1 MENLI
6 KMSEALE
13 NLVQENDLVGEL
25 QGIEKEHDI
34 RPSAE
39 LKKVL
44 NEKIEQERD
53 LKIGI
58 LGRVK
63 AGKSSLLNALV
74 FKGQNVLPKAATPM
88 TAALTVLEYGDRFE
102 ASIEYYSQDE
112 IETIKS
118 KHAICQNILEN
129 SQKEKLAELR
139 EKNKTGKSD
148 SELQELARKDAIKK
162 LKDEVSLYAYYE
174 QYEQIKQSGIN
185 PSSIGE
191 SEKLTCS
198 SYDELNEK
206 LKNYVGSSGK
216 YTPFTKSITLKLN
229 EEMLKDV
236 KIIDTPGVND
246 PIVSREER
254 TRALIAECDVVFLV
268 SPAGQFLNNVDLDLL
283 NNVNEK
289 NGIKEFHIVA
299 SQFDNQLSALEVK
312 GNGVLDEA
320 IQRALTS
327 LSRQQKTVFENK
339 KSSYDDMIYEQLT
352 RFNVLYSSGISTEII
367 NNYDDLKD
375 ENAKHVLGL
384 LQKHYSDYFSNK
396 ETAISNL
403 KKLSNIDEILK
414 VLENVRKEK
423 DKIIKAITDDFLSS
437 KKSAL
442 NLYKNEIDAIIHK
455 KIETLNSTDIEE
467 IKAQINK
474 IKSIKSK
481 VIINANAA
489 FEDSGAELSSKL
501 KEKLNTQIKARFGEI
516 SSASESARGSETV
529 TKTKTIDKGAG
540 FLWFR
545 NWLPGTKRYEEKDYQ
560 VTRDTLNAGPIRIAL
575 QDAIIEIND
584 KLGGVYSDNV
594 RDWRKNILKELL
606 SSLQESVGDETLDAD
621 MIKQSVRSI
630 IANISLPEFS
640 YDATLPSSLQK
651 SGKLV
656 GSECADFLNALE
668 NYQSE
673 LRIKTSS
680 DIKAIC
686 ATLDKAISNANIGDK
701 FISSYEEKIEK
712 LAKDASDKEAS
723 IARYNS
729 ILAKLKEIN

>member
-129 SQKEKLAELR
+129 SQKEKFAELR

-162 LKDEVSLYAYYE
+162 LKDEASLYAYYE
-174 QYEQIKQSGIN
+174 QYEQIKKSGIN
-185 PSSIGE
+185 ASSIGE
-191 SEKLTCS
+191 KEILTCS

-206 LKNYVGSSGK
+206 LKNYVGSSGE

-254 TRALIAECDVVFLV
+254 TRALLCECDVVFLV
-268 SPAGQFLNNVDLDLL
+268 SPGGKFLDNNDDKLL
-283 NNVNEK
+283 GIIREK
-289 NGIKEFHIVA
+289 NGIQEFYLLA
-299 SQFDNQLSALEVK
+299 SRIDDALNVLEYRGKTLNYALEDVIKRITRRQKETFANK
-312 GNGVLDEA
+312 G
-320 IQRALTS
+320 S
-327 LSRQQKTVFENK
+327 K
-339 KSSYDDMIYEQLT
+339 IYEQISAQD
-352 RFNVLYSSGISTEII
+352 VLYNSGISIEIM
-367 NNYDDLKD
+367 NNYDNP
-375 ENAKHVLGL
+375 ENLDDTAKKVL
-384 LQKHYSDYFSNK
+384 D
-396 ETAISNL
+396 NL
-403 KKLSNIDEILK
+403 KNNFPDFFASKDVAFATLKKIANIDGILA
-414 VLENVRKEK
+414 VVENVREK
-423 DKIIKAITDDFLSS
+423 KDEIIKQITDDFVSS
-437 KKSAL
+437 KKGAL

-501 KEKLNTQIKARFGEI
+501 KEKLNAQIKALFDDI
-516 SSASESARGSETV
+516 SNASESAKGSETI
-529 TKTKTIDKGAG
+529 TKTKKVEDGRVLG
-540 FLWFR
+540 FLW
-545 NWLPGTKRYEEKDYQ
+545 KKYKDVNYQ
-560 VTRDTLNAGPIRIAL
+560 VSIDTLNASSLRTAA
-575 QDAIIEIND
+575 QDAVIEISNI
-584 KLGGVYSDNV
+584 LGDVYSDNI
-594 RDWRKNILKELL
+594 RMWKKTILKDLL
-606 SSLQESVGDETLDAD
+606 TSLQESVGDEALNAD
-621 MIKQSVRSI
+621 MIKQSVRNI

-640 YDATLPSSLQK
+640 YDTTLPAALQK

-656 GSECADFLNALE
+656 GYERDEFLNALE
-668 NYQSE
+668 SFQSE
-673 LRIKTSS
+673 LRSRTNA

-701 FISSYEEKIEK
+701 FINSYEEKIEQ
-712 LAKDASDKEAS
+712 LAKDAQDKES
-723 IARYNS
+723 SLARYRS
-729 ILAKLKEIN
+729 ILDQLNQIEG

>member
-88 TAALTVLEYGDRFE
+88 TAALTVLEHGDRFE

-118 KHAICQNILEN
+118 KHATCQKILEDY
-129 SQKEKLAELR
+129 QKERFAELR

-162 LKDEVSLYAYYE
+162 LKDEASLYAYYE
-174 QYEQIKQSGIN
+174 QYEQIKKSGIN
-185 PSSIGE
+185 ASSIGE
-191 SEKLTCS
+191 KEILTCS

-206 LKNYVGSSGK
+206 LKDYIGSSGK

-254 TRALIAECDVVFLV
+254 TRALLCECDVVFLV
-268 SPAGQFLNNVDLDLL
+268 SPGGKFLDNNDDKLL
-283 NNVNEK
+283 GIIREK
-289 NGIKEFHIVA
+289 NGIQEFYLLA
-299 SQFDNQLSALEVK
+299 SRIDDPLNGLEYRGKILNYALEDVIKRITRRQKETFANK
-312 GNGVLDEA
+312 G
-320 IQRALTS
+320 S
-327 LSRQQKTVFENK
+327 K
-339 KSSYDDMIYEQLT
+339 IYEQISAQD
-352 RFNVLYSSGISTEII
+352 VLYNSGISIEIM
-367 NNYDDLKD
+367 NNYDNP
-375 ENAKHVLGL
+375 ENLDDTAKKVL
-384 LQKHYSDYFSNK
+384 D
-396 ETAISNL
+396 NL
-403 KKLSNIDEILK
+403 KNNFPDFFASKDVAFATLKKIANIDGILA
-414 VLENVRKEK
+414 VVENVREK
-423 DKIIKAITDDFLSS
+423 KDEIIKQITDDFVSS
-437 KKSAL
+437 KKGAL
-442 NLYKNEIDAIIHK
+442 KSYKNDIDAIIHK

-501 KEKLNTQIKARFGEI
+501 KERLNAQIKAIFGEI
-516 SSASESARGSETV
+516 SSASESAKGSETV

-540 FLWFR
+540 FLWWR
-545 NWLPGTKRYEEKDYQ
+545 SITGNRYEEKDYQ

-584 KLGGVYSDNV
+584 MLGGVYSDNV
-594 RDWRKNILKELL
+594 RKWKKTILKDLL
-606 SSLQESVGDETLDAD
+606 SSLQESVGDEALDAD
-621 MIKQSVRSI
+621 MVKQTVRSI

-640 YDATLPSSLQK
+640 YDATLPSSLQQ

-656 GSECADFLNALE
+656 GSECDDFLNALQS
-668 NYQSE
+668 YRSE

>member
-1 MENLI
+1 MENLL
-6 KMSEALE
+6 KMSQTLE

-25 QGIEKEHDI
+25 QGIEKEHGI

-39 LKKVL
+39 LKEAL
-44 NEKIEQERD
+44 DEKMEPERD

-118 KHAICQNILEN
+118 KHATCQNILEN
-129 SQKEKLAELR
+129 SQKERFAELK
-139 EKNKTGKSD
+139 EKNKTGESD
-148 SELQELARKDAIKK
+148 SKLQESAREYAIKK
-162 LKDEVSLYAYYE
+162 LKKDEVSLYAYYE

-185 PSSIGE
+185 ASSIGE
-191 SEKLTCS
+191 KEILTCS

-206 LKNYVGSSGK
+206 LKNYVGSSGE

-246 PIVSREER
+246 PIVSREDR
-254 TRALIAECDVVFLV
+254 TKALIAKCDVVFLV
-268 SPAGQFLNNVDLDLL
+268 SPAGQFLNDVDLELL
-283 NNVNEK
+283 SNVNEK

-299 SQFDNQLSALEVK
+299 SQFDLQLSAQEII

-320 IQRALTS
+320 IQRALTP
-327 LSRQQKTVFENK
+327 LSRQQKNVFENK
-339 KSSYDDMIYEQLT
+339 KSSYNDKIYEQLT

-367 NNYDDLKD
+367 NNYDNLQD
-375 ENAKHVLGL
+375 ENATHALGSL
-384 LQKHYSDYFSNK
+384 KKHYPDYFSNK

-423 DKIIKAITDDFLSS
+423 DEIIKGIMDDFISS

-442 NLYKNEIDAIIHK
+442 NKYKNEIGAIINK
-455 KIETLNSTDIEE
+455 KIEVLNSTDIEE
-467 IKAQINK
+467 LKAQIEK
-474 IKSIKSK
+474 IKSVKSK

-501 KEKLNTQIKARFGEI
+501 KEKLNTQIKALFGGI
-516 SSASESARGSETV
+516 SSASENAKGSETV
-529 TKTKTIDKGAG
+529 TKTKRVEDGRVLGIFWK
-540 FLWFR
+540 
-545 NWLPGTKRYEEKDYQ
+545 KYKDVNYQ
-560 VTRDTLNAGPIRIAL
+560 VSIDTLNASSLRTAA
-575 QDAIIEIND
+575 QDAVIEISNI
-584 KLGGVYSDNV
+584 LGDVYSDNI
-594 RDWRKNILKELL
+594 RMWKKTILKDLL
-606 SSLQESVGDETLDAD
+606 TSLQESVGDEALDAD
-621 MIKQSVRSI
+621 MIKQSVRNI

-640 YDATLPSSLQK
+640 YDTTLPAALQK

-656 GSECADFLNALE
+656 GYERDEFLNALE
-668 NYQSE
+668 SFQSE
-673 LRIKTSS
+673 LRSRTNA

-701 FISSYEEKIEK
+701 FINSYEEKIEQ
-712 LAKDASDKEAS
+712 LAKDAQDKES
-723 IARYNS
+723 SLARYRS
-729 ILAKLKEIN
+729 ILDQLNQIEG

>member
-118 KHAICQNILEN
+118 KHAICQNTLEN

-185 PSSIGE
+185 PSSIGDKE
-191 SEKLTCS
+191 SLICS

-206 LKNYVGSSGK
+206 LKDYIGSSGK
-216 YTPFTKSITLKLN
+216 YMPFTKSITLKLN

-236 KIIDTPGVND
+236 KIIDTPGIND

-254 TRALIAECDVVFLV
+254 TRALIAQCDTVFLV
-268 SPAGQFLNNVDLDLL
+268 SPSGQFLNDVDLELL
-283 NNVNEK
+283 SNVNEK

-299 SQFDNQLSALEVK
+299 SQFDLQLSASEVK

-320 IQRALTS
+320 IQRALTP
-327 LSRQQKTVFENK
+327 LSRQQKNVFENK
-339 KSSYDDMIYEQLT
+339 KSFYNNKIYEQLT
-352 RFNVLYSSGISTEII
+352 LFDVLYSSGISTEII

-375 ENAKHVLGL
+375 ENATHAWGL
-384 LQKHYSDYFSNK
+384 LKKHYPDYFSNK

-414 VLENVRKEK
+414 VLENVRKKK
-423 DKIIKAITDDFLSS
+423 DEIIKQITDDFVSS
-437 KKSAL
+437 KKGAL
-442 NLYKNEIDAIIHK
+442 NSYKNEIDAIIHK

-481 VIINANAA
+481 VVINANAA

-501 KEKLNTQIKARFGEI
+501 KEKLNTQIKALFSGI
-516 SSASESARGSETV
+516 SSASENAKGSETV
-529 TKTKTIDKGAG
+529 TETKPIDKGAG
-540 FLWFR
+540 FLWWR
-545 NWLPGTKRYEEKDYQ
+545 SITGNRYEEKDYQ

-584 KLGGVYSDNV
+584 ILGGVYSDNV
-594 RDWRKNILKELL
+594 RKWKKTILTELL
-606 SSLQESVGDETLDAD
+606 TSLQESVGDEALDAD
-621 MIKQSVRSI
+621 MVKQTVRSI

-640 YDATLPSSLQK
+640 YDATLPSSLQQ

-656 GSECADFLNALE
+656 GSECADFLNALQS
-668 NYQSE
+668 YQSE

-701 FISSYEEKIEK
+701 FINSYEEKIEK

-723 IARYNS
+723 IARYNG
-729 ILAKLKEIN
+729 ILTKLQEIN

>member
-1 MENLI
+1 MENLL
-6 KMSEALE
+6 KMSQTLE

-25 QGIEKEHDI
+25 QGIEKEHGI

-39 LKKVL
+39 LKEAL
-44 NEKIEQERD
+44 DEKMEPERD

-88 TAALTVLEYGDRFE
+88 TAALTVLEHGDAFE
-102 ASIEYYSQDE
+102 ANIEYYTKDD
-112 IETIKS
+112 IELMRQ
-118 KHAICQNILEN
+118 KHDDCQKILEDHQN
-129 SQKEKLAELR
+129 AKFTELKQNNR
-139 EKNKTGKSD
+139 KGQSD
-148 SELQELARKDAIKK
+148 SELQESARKDAIKK
-162 LKDEVSLYAYYE
+162 LKKDEVSLYAYYE

-185 PSSIGE
+185 ASSIGE
-191 SEKLTCS
+191 KKILTCS

-206 LKNYVGSSGK
+206 LKDYIGSSGK

-246 PIVSREER
+246 PIVSREDR
-254 TRALIAECDVVFLV
+254 TKALIAKCDVVFLV
-268 SPAGQFLNNVDLDLL
+268 SPAGQFLDDVDLELL
-283 NNVNEK
+283 SNVNEK

-299 SQFDNQLSALEVK
+299 SQFDLQLSAPEII

-320 IQRALTS
+320 IQRALTP
-327 LSRQQKTVFENK
+327 LSRQQKNVFENK
-339 KSSYDDMIYEQLT
+339 KSSYNDKIYEQLT

-367 NNYDDLKD
+367 NNYDNLQD

-384 LQKHYSDYFSNK
+384 LKKHYPDYFSNK

-423 DKIIKAITDDFLSS
+423 DEIIKGIMDDFISS

-442 NLYKNEIDAIIHK
+442 NQYKNEIGAIINK
-455 KIETLNSTDIEE
+455 KIEVLNSTDIEE
-467 IKAQINK
+467 LKAQIEK
-474 IKSIKSK
+474 IKSVKSK
-481 VIINANAA
+481 VVINANAA

-501 KEKLNTQIKARFGEI
+501 KEKLNTQIKALFGSI
-516 SSASESARGSETV
+516 SSASENAKGSETV
-529 TKTKTIDKGAG
+529 TKTKRVEDGRVLG
-540 FLWFR
+540 FLW
-545 NWLPGTKRYEEKDYQ
+545 KKYKDVNYQ
-560 VTRDTLNAGPIRIAL
+560 VSIDTLNASSLRTAA
-575 QDAIIEIND
+575 QDAVIEISNI
-584 KLGGVYSDNV
+584 LGDVYSDNI
-594 RDWRKNILKELL
+594 RMWKKTILKDLL
-606 SSLQESVGDETLDAD
+606 TSLQESVGDEALDAD
-621 MIKQSVRSI
+621 MIKQSVRNI

-640 YDATLPSSLQK
+640 YDTTLPAALQK

-656 GSECADFLNALE
+656 GYERDEFLNALE
-668 NYQSE
+668 SFQSE
-673 LRIKTSS
+673 LRSRTNA

-701 FISSYEEKIEK
+701 FINSYEEKIEQ
-712 LAKDASDKEAS
+712 LAKDAQDKES
-723 IARYNS
+723 SLARYRS
-729 ILAKLKEIN
+729 ILDQLNQIEG

>member
-1 MENLI
+1 MENLL
-6 KMSEALE
+6 KMSQTLE

-25 QGIEKEHDI
+25 QGIEKEHGI

-39 LKKVL
+39 LKEAL
-44 NEKIEQERD
+44 DEKMEPERD

-118 KHAICQNILEN
+118 NHATCQKILEDY
-129 SQKEKLAELR
+129 QKEIR
-139 EKNKTGKSD
+139 EKNRANGESD
-148 SELQELARKDAIKK
+148 SESQKKAIEK
-162 LKDEVSLYAYYE
+162 LKKEVSLYAYYE
-174 QYEQIKQSGIN
+174 QYEQIKKSGIN
-185 PSSIGE
+185 ASSIGE
-191 SEKLTCS
+191 KEILTCS

-206 LKNYVGSSGK
+206 LKDYIGPSGE

-246 PIVSREER
+246 PIVSRENR
-254 TRALIAECDVVFLV
+254 TKELIAKCDVVFLV
-268 SPAGQFLNNVDLDLL
+268 SPAGQFLNDVDLELL
-283 NNVNEK
+283 SNVNEK

-299 SQFDNQLSALEVK
+299 SQFDLQLSAPEVI

-320 IQRALTS
+320 IQRALTP
-327 LSRQQKTVFENK
+327 LSRQQKNVFENK
-339 KSSYDDMIYEQLT
+339 KSSYHDKIYEQLT

-367 NNYDDLKD
+367 NNYDNLQD
-375 ENAKHVLGL
+375 ENATHALGL
-384 LQKHYSDYFSNK
+384 FKKHYRDYFSNK

-423 DKIIKAITDDFLSS
+423 DEIIKGIMDDFISS

-442 NLYKNEIDAIIHK
+442 NQYKNEISAIINK
-455 KIETLNSTDIEE
+455 KIEVLNSTDIEE
-467 IKAQINK
+467 LKAQIEK
-474 IKSIKSK
+474 IKSVKSK
-481 VIINANAA
+481 VVINANAA

-501 KEKLNTQIKARFGEI
+501 KEKLNTQIKALFGGI
-516 SSASESARGSETV
+516 SSASENAKGSETV
-529 TKTKTIDKGAG
+529 TKTKKVEDGRVLG
-540 FLWFR
+540 FLW
-545 NWLPGTKRYEEKDYQ
+545 KKYKDVNYQ
-560 VTRDTLNAGPIRIAL
+560 VSIDTLNASSLRTAA
-575 QDAIIEIND
+575 QDAVIEISNI
-584 KLGGVYSDNV
+584 LGDVYSDNI
-594 RDWRKNILKELL
+594 RMWKKTILKDLL
-606 SSLQESVGDETLDAD
+606 TSLQESVGDEALDAD
-621 MIKQSVRSI
+621 MIKQSVRNI

-640 YDATLPSSLQK
+640 YDTTLPAALQK

-656 GSECADFLNALE
+656 GYERDEFLNALE
-668 NYQSE
+668 SFQSE
-673 LRIKTSS
+673 LRSRTNA

-701 FISSYEEKIEK
+701 FINSYEEKIEQ
-712 LAKDASDKEAS
+712 LAKDAQDKES
-723 IARYNS
+723 SLARYRS
-729 ILAKLKEIN
+729 ILDQLNQIEG

>member
-1 MENLI
+1 MENLL
-6 KMSEALE
+6 KMSQTLE

-25 QGIEKEHDI
+25 QGIEKEHGI

-39 LKKVL
+39 LKEAL
-44 NEKIEQERD
+44 DEKMEPERD

-88 TAALTVLEYGDRFE
+88 TAALTVLEHGDAFE

-118 KHAICQNILEN
+118 NHATCQNILEN
-129 SQKEKLAELR
+129 SQKERFAELKQNNR
-139 EKNKTGKSD
+139 TGKSD

-162 LKDEVSLYAYYE
+162 LRNEVSLYAYYE
-174 QYEQIKQSGIN
+174 QYEQIKKSGIN
-185 PSSIGE
+185 ASSIGE
-191 SEKLTCS
+191 KEILTCS

-206 LKNYVGSSGK
+206 LKNYVGSSGE

-254 TRALIAECDVVFLV
+254 TKALIAKCDVVFLV
-268 SPAGQFLNNVDLDLL
+268 SPAGQFLNDVDLELL
-283 NNVNEK
+283 SNVNEK

-299 SQFDNQLSALEVK
+299 SQFDNLLSNREIK
-312 GNGVLDEA
+312 DNGVLQEA
-320 IQRALTS
+320 IQRALTQ

-339 KSSYDDMIYEQLT
+339 KSSYNDKIYEQLT

-367 NNYDDLKD
+367 NNYDNLQD

-384 LQKHYSDYFSNK
+384 LQKHYPDYFSNK

-423 DKIIKAITDDFLSS
+423 DEIIKGIMYDFISS

-442 NLYKNEIDAIIHK
+442 NQYKNEISAIINK
-455 KIETLNSTDIEE
+455 KIEVLNSTDIEE
-467 IKAQINK
+467 LKAQIEK
-474 IKSIKSK
+474 IKSVKSK
-481 VIINANAA
+481 VVINANAA

-501 KEKLNTQIKARFGEI
+501 KEKLNTQIKALFGGI
-516 SSASESARGSETV
+516 SSASENAKGSETV
-529 TKTKTIDKGAG
+529 TKTKRVEDGRVLG
-540 FLWFR
+540 FLW
-545 NWLPGTKRYEEKDYQ
+545 KKYKDVNYQ
-560 VTRDTLNAGPIRIAL
+560 VSIDTLNASSLRTAA
-575 QDAIIEIND
+575 QDAVIEISNI
-584 KLGGVYSDNV
+584 LGDVYSDNI
-594 RDWRKNILKELL
+594 RMWKKTILKDLL
-606 SSLQESVGDETLDAD
+606 TSLQESVGDEALDAD
-621 MIKQSVRSI
+621 MIKQSVRNI

-640 YDATLPSSLQK
+640 YDTTLPAALQK

-656 GSECADFLNALE
+656 GYERDEFLNALE
-668 NYQSE
+668 SFQSE
-673 LRIKTSS
+673 LRSRTNA

-701 FISSYEEKIEK
+701 FINSYEEKIEQ
-712 LAKDASDKEAS
+712 LAKDAQDKES
-723 IARYNS
+723 SLARYRS
-729 ILAKLKEIN
+729 ILDQLNQIEG

>member
-1 MENLI
+1 MENLL
-6 KMSEALE
+6 KMSQTLE

-25 QGIEKEHDI
+25 QGIEKEHGI

-39 LKKVL
+39 LKEAL
-44 NEKIEQERD
+44 DEKMEPERD

-118 KHAICQNILEN
+118 NHATCQNILEN
-129 SQKEKLAELR
+129 SQKERFAELKQNNR
-139 EKNKTGKSD
+139 TGKSD
-148 SELQELARKDAIKK
+148 SKLQELAREYAIKK
-162 LKDEVSLYAYYE
+162 LEDEVSLYAYYE

-185 PSSIGE
+185 ASSIGE
-191 SEKLTCS
+191 KEILTCS

-206 LKNYVGSSGK
+206 LKDYIGSSGK

-246 PIVSREER
+246 PIVSRENR
-254 TRALIAECDVVFLV
+254 TKALIAKCDVVFLV
-268 SPAGQFLNNVDLDLL
+268 SPAGQFLNDVDLELL
-283 NNVNEK
+283 SNVNEK

-299 SQFDNQLSALEVK
+299 SQFDLQLSNPEIK
-312 GNGVLDEA
+312 GNGVLQEA
-320 IQRALTS
+320 IQRALTP
-327 LSRQQKTVFENK
+327 LSRQQKNVFENK
-339 KSSYDDMIYEQLT
+339 KSSYNDKIYEQLT

-367 NNYDDLKD
+367 NNYDNLQD
-375 ENAKHVLGL
+375 ENATHALGL
-384 LQKHYSDYFSNK
+384 LQKHYPDYFSNK

-423 DKIIKAITDDFLSS
+423 DEIIKGIMDDFISS

-442 NLYKNEIDAIIHK
+442 NQYKNEISAIINK
-455 KIETLNSTDIEE
+455 KIEVLNSTDIEE
-467 IKAQINK
+467 LKAQIEK
-474 IKSIKSK
+474 IKSVKSK
-481 VIINANAA
+481 VVINANAA

-501 KEKLNTQIKARFGEI
+501 KEKLNTQIKALFGSI
-516 SSASESARGSETV
+516 SSASENAKGSETI
-529 TKTKTIDKGAG
+529 TKTKKVEDGRVLG
-540 FLWFR
+540 FLW
-545 NWLPGTKRYEEKDYQ
+545 KKYKDVNYQ
-560 VTRDTLNAGPIRIAL
+560 VSIDTLNASSLRTAA
-575 QDAIIEIND
+575 QDAVIEISNI
-584 KLGGVYSDNV
+584 LGDVYSDNI
-594 RDWRKNILKELL
+594 RMWKKTILKDLL
-606 SSLQESVGDETLDAD
+606 TSLQESVGDEALDAD
-621 MIKQSVRSI
+621 MIKQSVRNI

-640 YDATLPSSLQK
+640 YDTTLPAALQK

-656 GSECADFLNALE
+656 GYERDEFLNALE
-668 NYQSE
+668 SFQSE
-673 LRIKTSS
+673 LRSRTNA

-701 FISSYEEKIEK
+701 FINSYEEKIEQ
-712 LAKDASDKEAS
+712 LAKDAQDKES
-723 IARYNS
+723 SLARYRS
-729 ILAKLKEIN
+729 ILDQLNQIEG

>member
-1 MENLI
+1 MENLL
-6 KMSEALE
+6 KMSQTLE

-25 QGIEKEHDI
+25 QGIEKEHGI

-39 LKKVL
+39 LKEAL
-44 NEKIEQERD
+44 DEKMEPERD

-118 KHAICQNILEN
+118 NHATCQNILEN
-129 SQKEKLAELR
+129 SQKERFAELKQNNR
-139 EKNKTGKSD
+139 KGESD
-148 SELQELARKDAIKK
+148 SKLQELAREYAIKK
-162 LKDEVSLYAYYE
+162 LEDEVSLYAYYE
-174 QYEQIKQSGIN
+174 QYEQIKKSGIN
-185 PSSIGE
+185 ASSIGE
-191 SEKLTCS
+191 KEILTCS

-206 LKNYVGSSGK
+206 LKDYIGSSGK

-246 PIVSREER
+246 PIVSREDR
-254 TRALIAECDVVFLV
+254 TKALIAKCDVVFLV
-268 SPAGQFLNNVDLDLL
+268 SPAGQFLNDVDLELL
-283 NNVNEK
+283 SNVNEK

-299 SQFDNQLSALEVK
+299 SQFDLQLSGQEII

-320 IQRALTS
+320 IQRALTP
-327 LSRQQKTVFENK
+327 LSRQQKNVFENK
-339 KSSYDDMIYEQLT
+339 KSSYNDKIYEQLT

-367 NNYDDLKD
+367 NNYDNLQD

-384 LQKHYSDYFSNK
+384 LQKHYRDYFSNK

-423 DKIIKAITDDFLSS
+423 DEIIKGIMDDFIFS

-442 NLYKNEIDAIIHK
+442 NQYKNEIGAIINK
-455 KIETLNSTDIEE
+455 KIEVLNSTDIEE
-467 IKAQINK
+467 LKAQIEK
-474 IKSIKSK
+474 IKSVKSK
-481 VIINANAA
+481 VVINANAA

-501 KEKLNTQIKARFGEI
+501 KEKLNTQIKALFGGI
-516 SSASESARGSETV
+516 SSASENAKGSETV
-529 TKTKTIDKGAG
+529 TKTKSIDKGAG
-540 FLWFR
+540 FLWHR
-545 NWLPGTKRYEEKDYQ
+545 NIFGGRYETKEYQ
-560 VTRDTLNAGPIRIAL
+560 VSIDTLNASSLRTAA
-575 QDAIIEIND
+575 QDAVIEISNI
-584 KLGGVYSDNV
+584 LGDVYSDNI
-594 RDWRKNILKELL
+594 RMWKKTILKDLL
-606 SSLQESVGDETLDAD
+606 TSLQESVGDEALDAD
-621 MIKQSVRSI
+621 MIKQSVRNI

-640 YDATLPSSLQK
+640 YDTTLPAALQK

-656 GSECADFLNALE
+656 GYERDEFLNALE
-668 NYQSE
+668 SFQSE
-673 LRIKTSS
+673 LRSRTNA

-701 FISSYEEKIEK
+701 FINSYEEKIEQ
-712 LAKDASDKEAS
+712 LAKDAQDKES
-723 IARYNS
+723 SLARYRS
-729 ILAKLKEIN
+729 ILDQLNQIEG

>member
-1 MENLI
+1 MENLL
-6 KMSEALE
+6 KMSQTLE

-25 QGIEKEHDI
+25 QGIEKEHGI

-39 LKKVL
+39 LKEAL
-44 NEKIEQERD
+44 DEKMEPERD

-118 KHAICQNILEN
+118 KHATCQNILEN
-129 SQKEKLAELR
+129 SQKERFAELK

-162 LKDEVSLYAYYE
+162 LVDEASLYAYYE
-174 QYEQIKQSGIN
+174 QYEQIKKSGIN
-185 PSSIGE
+185 ASSIGE
-191 SEKLTCS
+191 KEILTCS

-254 TRALIAECDVVFLV
+254 TKELIAKCDVVFLV
-268 SPAGQFLNNVDLDLL
+268 SPAGQFLNDVDLELL
-283 NNVNEK
+283 SNVNEK

-299 SQFDNQLSALEVK
+299 SQFDLQLIAPEII

-320 IQRALTS
+320 IQRALTP
-327 LSRQQKTVFENK
+327 LSRQQKNVFENK
-339 KSSYDDMIYEQLT
+339 KSSYNDKIYEQLT

-367 NNYDDLKD
+367 NNYDNLQG
-375 ENAKHVLGL
+375 ENATHALGL
-384 LQKHYSDYFSNK
+384 LKKHYPDYFSNK

-423 DKIIKAITDDFLSS
+423 DEIIKGIMDDFISS

-442 NLYKNEIDAIIHK
+442 NQYKNEIGAIINK
-455 KIETLNSTDIEE
+455 KIEVLNSTDIEE
-467 IKAQINK
+467 LKAQIEK
-474 IKSIKSK
+474 IKSVKSK

-501 KEKLNTQIKARFGEI
+501 KEKLNTQIKALFGSI
-516 SSASESARGSETV
+516 SSASENAKGSETV
-529 TKTKTIDKGAG
+529 TKTKRVEDGRVLG
-540 FLWFR
+540 FLW
-545 NWLPGTKRYEEKDYQ
+545 KKYKDVNCQ
-560 VTRDTLNAGPIRIAL
+560 VSIDTLNASSLRTAA
-575 QDAIIEIND
+575 QDAVIEISNI
-584 KLGGVYSDNV
+584 LGDVYSDNI
-594 RDWRKNILKELL
+594 RMWKKTILKDLL
-606 SSLQESVGDETLDAD
+606 TSLQESVGDEALDAD
-621 MIKQSVRSI
+621 MIKQSVRNI

-640 YDATLPSSLQK
+640 YDTTLPAALQK

-656 GSECADFLNALE
+656 GYERDEFLNALE
-668 NYQSE
+668 SFQSE
-673 LRIKTSS
+673 LRSRTNA

-701 FISSYEEKIEK
+701 FINSYEEKIEQ

-729 ILAKLKEIN
+729 ILARLKEIN

>member
-118 KHAICQNILEN
+118 KHAICQNTLEN

-185 PSSIGE
+185 PSSIGDKE
-191 SEKLTCS
+191 SLICS

-206 LKNYVGSSGK
+206 LKDYIGSSGK

-236 KIIDTPGVND
+236 KIIDTPGIND

-254 TRALIAECDVVFLV
+254 TRALIAQCDTVFLV
-268 SPAGQFLNNVDLDLL
+268 SQSGQFLNDVDLELL
-283 NNVNEK
+283 SNVNEK

-299 SQFDNQLSALEVK
+299 SQFDLQLSAPEVK

-320 IQRALTS
+320 IQRALTP
-327 LSRQQKTVFENK
+327 LSRQQKNVFENK
-339 KSSYDDMIYEQLT
+339 KSSYNDKIYEQLT
-352 RFNVLYSSGISTEII
+352 LFDVLYSSGISTEII

-375 ENAKHVLGL
+375 KNATHAWGL
-384 LQKHYSDYFSNK
+384 LKKHYPDYFSNK

-414 VLENVRKEK
+414 VLENVRKKK
-423 DKIIKAITDDFLSS
+423 DEIIKQITDDFVSS

-481 VIINANAA
+481 VVINANAA

-501 KEKLNTQIKARFGEI
+501 KEKLNAQIKALFDDI
-516 SSASESARGSETV
+516 SNASESAKGSETV
-529 TKTKTIDKGAG
+529 TETKPIDKGAG
-540 FLWFR
+540 FLWWR
-545 NWLPGTKRYEEKDYQ
+545 SITGNRYEEKDYQ

-584 KLGGVYSDNV
+584 ILGGVYSDNV
-594 RDWRKNILKELL
+594 RKWKKTILKDLL
-606 SSLQESVGDETLDAD
+606 TSLQESVGDEALDAD
-621 MIKQSVRSI
+621 MVKQTVRSI

-656 GSECADFLNALE
+656 GSECDEFLNALQS
-668 NYQSE
+668 YRSE
-673 LRIKTSS
+673 LRKKTSS

-701 FISSYEEKIEK
+701 FINSYEEKIEK

-723 IARYNS
+723 IARYNG
-729 ILAKLKEIN
+729 ILTKLQEIN

>member
-1 MENLI
+1 MENLL
-6 KMSEALE
+6 KMSQTLE

-25 QGIEKEHDI
+25 QGIEKEHGI

-39 LKKVL
+39 LKEAL
-44 NEKIEQERD
+44 DEKMEPERD

-118 KHAICQNILEN
+118 NHATCQNILEN
-129 SQKEKLAELR
+129 YQKERFAELKQNNR
-139 EKNKTGKSD
+139 TGESD
-148 SELQELARKDAIKK
+148 SELQELARKYAIKK
-162 LKDEVSLYAYYE
+162 LEDEVSLYAYYE

-185 PSSIGE
+185 ASSIGE
-191 SEKLTCS
+191 KEILTCS

-206 LKNYVGSSGK
+206 LKDYIGSSGK

-246 PIVSREER
+246 PIVSRENR
-254 TRALIAECDVVFLV
+254 TKALIAKCDVVFLV
-268 SPAGQFLNNVDLDLL
+268 SPAGQFLNDVDLELL
-283 NNVNEK
+283 SNVNEK

-299 SQFDNQLSALEVK
+299 SQFDLQLSGEEII

-320 IQRALTS
+320 IQRALTP
-327 LSRQQKTVFENK
+327 LSRQQKNVFENK
-339 KSSYDDMIYEQLT
+339 KSSYNDKIYEQLT

-367 NNYDDLKD
+367 NNYDNLQD
-375 ENAKHVLGL
+375 ENATHALGL
-384 LQKHYSDYFSNK
+384 LKKHYRDYFSNK

-423 DKIIKAITDDFLSS
+423 DEIIKGIMDNFIYS

-442 NLYKNEIDAIIHK
+442 NQYKNEISAIINK
-455 KIETLNSTDIEE
+455 KIEVLNSTDIEE
-467 IKAQINK
+467 LKAQIEK
-474 IKSIKSK
+474 IKSVKSK
-481 VIINANAA
+481 VVINANAA

-501 KEKLNTQIKARFGEI
+501 KEKLNTQIKALFGGI
-516 SSASESARGSETV
+516 SSASENAKGSETV
-529 TKTKTIDKGAG
+529 TKTKSIDKGAG
-540 FLWFR
+540 FLWHR
-545 NWLPGTKRYEEKDYQ
+545 NIFGGRYETKEYQ
-560 VTRDTLNAGPIRIAL
+560 VSIDTLNASSLRTAA
-575 QDAIIEIND
+575 QDAVIEISNI
-584 KLGGVYSDNV
+584 LGDVYSDNI
-594 RDWRKNILKELL
+594 RMWKKTILKDLL
-606 SSLQESVGDETLDAD
+606 TSLQESVGDEALDAD
-621 MIKQSVRSI
+621 MIKQSVRNI

-640 YDATLPSSLQK
+640 YDTTLPAALQK

-656 GSECADFLNALE
+656 GYERDEFLNALE
-668 NYQSE
+668 SFQSE
-673 LRIKTSS
+673 LRSRTNA

-701 FISSYEEKIEK
+701 FINSYEEKIEQ
-712 LAKDASDKEAS
+712 LAKDAQDKES
-723 IARYNS
+723 SLARYRS
-729 ILAKLKEIN
+729 ILDQLNQIEG

>member
-1 MENLI
+1 MENLL
-6 KMSEALE
+6 KMSRTLE

-25 QGIEKEHDI
+25 QGIEKEHGI

-39 LKKVL
+39 LKEAL
-44 NEKIEQERD
+44 DEKMEPERD

-118 KHAICQNILEN
+118 NHATCQKILEDHQN
-129 SQKEKLAELR
+129 AKFIELKQNNR
-139 EKNKTGKSD
+139 KGESD
-148 SELQELARKDAIKK
+148 SKLQESARKDAIKK

-185 PSSIGE
+185 ASSIGE
-191 SEKLTCS
+191 KEILTCS

-206 LKNYVGSSGK
+206 LKNYVGSSGE

-246 PIVSREER
+246 PIVSRENR
-254 TRALIAECDVVFLV
+254 TKELIAKCDVVFLV
-268 SPAGQFLNNVDLDLL
+268 SPAGQFLNDVDLELL
-283 NNVNEK
+283 SNVNEK

-299 SQFDNQLSALEVK
+299 SQFDLQLSASEII

-320 IQRALTS
+320 IQRALTP
-327 LSRQQKTVFENK
+327 LSRQQKNVFENK
-339 KSSYDDMIYEQLT
+339 KSSYNDKIYEQLT

-367 NNYDDLKD
+367 NNYDNLQDK
-375 ENAKHVLGL
+375 NAKHALGL
-384 LQKHYSDYFSNK
+384 LKKHYPDYFSNK

-423 DKIIKAITDDFLSS
+423 DEIIKGIMDDFISS

-442 NLYKNEIDAIIHK
+442 NQYKNEISAIINK
-455 KIETLNSTDIEE
+455 KIEVLNSTDIEE
-467 IKAQINK
+467 LKAQIEK
-474 IKSIKSK
+474 IKSVKSK
-481 VIINANAA
+481 VVINANAA

-501 KEKLNTQIKARFGEI
+501 KEKLNTQIKALFGGI
-516 SSASESARGSETV
+516 SSASENAKGSETI
-529 TKTKTIDKGAG
+529 TKTKKVEDGRVLG
-540 FLWFR
+540 FLW
-545 NWLPGTKRYEEKDYQ
+545 KKYKDVNYQ
-560 VTRDTLNAGPIRIAL
+560 VSIDTLNASSLRTAA
-575 QDAIIEIND
+575 QDAVIEISNI
-584 KLGGVYSDNV
+584 LGDVYSDNI
-594 RDWRKNILKELL
+594 RMWKKTILKDLL
-606 SSLQESVGDETLDAD
+606 TSLQESVGDEALDAD
-621 MIKQSVRSI
+621 MIKQSVRNI

-640 YDATLPSSLQK
+640 YDTTLPAALQK

-656 GSECADFLNALE
+656 GYERDEFLNALE
-668 NYQSE
+668 SFQSE
-673 LRIKTSS
+673 LRSRTNA

-701 FISSYEEKIEK
+701 FINSYEEKIEQ
-712 LAKDASDKEAS
+712 LAKDAQDKES
-723 IARYNS
+723 SLARYRS
-729 ILAKLKEIN
+729 ILDQLNQIEG

>member
-129 SQKEKLAELR
+129 SQKEKFAELR

-191 SEKLTCS
+191 KEILTCS

-206 LKNYVGSSGK
+206 LKDYIGSSGK

-254 TRALIAECDVVFLV
+254 TRALLCECDVVFLV
-268 SPAGQFLNNVDLDLL
+268 SPGGKFLDNNDDKLL
-283 NNVNEK
+283 GIIRKK
-289 NGIKEFHIVA
+289 NGIQEFYLLA
-299 SQFDNQLSALEVK
+299 SRIDDPLNGLEYRGKTLNYALEDVIKRITRRQKETFANK
-312 GNGVLDEA
+312 G
-320 IQRALTS
+320 S
-327 LSRQQKTVFENK
+327 K
-339 KSSYDDMIYEQLT
+339 IYEQISAQD
-352 RFNVLYSSGISTEII
+352 VLYNSGISIEIM
-367 NNYDDLKD
+367 NNYDNP
-375 ENAKHVLGL
+375 ENLDDTAKKVL
-384 LQKHYSDYFSNK
+384 D
-396 ETAISNL
+396 NL
-403 KKLSNIDEILK
+403 KNNFPDFFASKDVAFATLKKIANIDGILA
-414 VLENVRKEK
+414 VVENVRKKK
-423 DKIIKAITDDFLSS
+423 DEIIKQITDDFVSS

-442 NLYKNEIDAIIHK
+442 NSYKNEIDVIIHK

-501 KEKLNTQIKARFGEI
+501 KGELNSNIKDLFGGI
-516 SSASESARGSETV
+516 SNASESAKGSETV
-529 TKTKTIDKGAG
+529 TETKPIDKGAG
-540 FLWFR
+540 FLWWR
-545 NWLPGTKRYEEKDYQ
+545 SITGNRYEEKDYQ

-575 QDAIIEIND
+575 QDAIIEINNI
-584 KLGGVYSDNV
+584 LGGVYSDNV

-606 SSLQESVGDETLDAD
+606 SSLQESVGDEALDAD

-640 YDATLPSSLQK
+640 YDATLPSNLQK

-656 GSECADFLNALE
+656 GSECDEFLNALE
-668 NYQSE
+668 NYRSE

-701 FISSYEEKIEK
+701 FINSYEEKIEK

>member
-1 MENLI
+1 MENLL
-6 KMSEALE
+6 KMSQTLE

-25 QGIEKEHDI
+25 QGIEKEHGI

-39 LKKVL
+39 LKEAL
-44 NEKIEQERD
+44 DEKMEPERD

-118 KHAICQNILEN
+118 NHATCQNILEN
-129 SQKEKLAELR
+129 YQKERFAELKQNNR
-139 EKNKTGKSD
+139 KGQSD
-148 SELQELARKDAIKK
+148 SELQELAREYAIKK

-185 PSSIGE
+185 ASSIGE
-191 SEKLTCS
+191 KEILTCS

-206 LKNYVGSSGK
+206 LKDYIGSSGK

-246 PIVSREER
+246 PIVSRENR
-254 TRALIAECDVVFLV
+254 TKALIAKCDVVFLV
-268 SPAGQFLNNVDLDLL
+268 SPAGQFLNDVDLELL
-283 NNVNEK
+283 SNVNEK

-299 SQFDNQLSALEVK
+299 SQFDLQLSGQEII

-320 IQRALTS
+320 IQRALTP
-327 LSRQQKTVFENK
+327 LSRQQKNVFENK
-339 KSSYDDMIYEQLT
+339 KSSYNDKIYEQLT

-367 NNYDDLKD
+367 NNYDNLQD
-375 ENAKHVLGL
+375 ENATHALGL
-384 LQKHYSDYFSNK
+384 LKKHYPDYFSNK

-423 DKIIKAITDDFLSS
+423 DEIIKGIMDDFIFS

-442 NLYKNEIDAIIHK
+442 NQYKNEIGAIINK
-455 KIETLNSTDIEE
+455 KIEVLNSTDIEE
-467 IKAQINK
+467 LKAQIEK
-474 IKSIKSK
+474 IKSVKSK
-481 VIINANAA
+481 VVINANAA

-501 KEKLNTQIKARFGEI
+501 KEKLNTQIKALFGGI
-516 SSASESARGSETV
+516 SSASENAKGSETV
-529 TKTKTIDKGAG
+529 TKTKSIDKGAG
-540 FLWFR
+540 FLWHR
-545 NWLPGTKRYEEKDYQ
+545 NIFGGRYETKEYQ
-560 VTRDTLNAGPIRIAL
+560 VSIDTLNASSLRTAA
-575 QDAIIEIND
+575 QDAVIEISNI
-584 KLGGVYSDNV
+584 LGDVYSDNI
-594 RDWRKNILKELL
+594 RMWKKTILKDLL
-606 SSLQESVGDETLDAD
+606 TSLQESVGDEALDAD
-621 MIKQSVRSI
+621 MIKQSVRNI

-640 YDATLPSSLQK
+640 YDTTLPAALQK

-656 GSECADFLNALE
+656 GYERDEFLNALE
-668 NYQSE
+668 SFQSE
-673 LRIKTSS
+673 LRSRTNA

-701 FISSYEEKIEK
+701 FINSYEEKIEQ
-712 LAKDASDKEAS
+712 LAKDAQDKES
-723 IARYNS
+723 SLARYRS
-729 ILAKLKEIN
+729 ILDQLNQIEG

>member
-1 MENLI
+1 MENLL
-6 KMSEALE
+6 KMSQTLE

-25 QGIEKEHDI
+25 QGIEKEHGI

-39 LKKVL
+39 LKEAL
-44 NEKIEQERD
+44 DEKMEPERD

-88 TAALTVLEYGDRFE
+88 TAALTVLEYGDAFE
-102 ASIEYYSQDE
+102 ANIEYYTKDD
-112 IETIKS
+112 IELMRQ
-118 KHAICQNILEN
+118 KHDDCQKILEDHQN
-129 SQKEKLAELR
+129 AKFTELKQNNR
-139 EKNKTGKSD
+139 KGQSD
-148 SELQELARKDAIKK
+148 SELQESARKDAIKK
-162 LKDEVSLYAYYE
+162 LKKDEVSLYAYYE

-185 PSSIGE
+185 ASSIGE
-191 SEKLTCS
+191 KEILTCS

-206 LKNYVGSSGK
+206 LKDYIGSSGK

-246 PIVSREER
+246 PIVSREDR
-254 TRALIAECDVVFLV
+254 TKALIAKCDVVFLV
-268 SPAGQFLNNVDLDLL
+268 SPAGQFLNDVDLELL
-283 NNVNEK
+283 SNVNEK

-299 SQFDNQLSALEVK
+299 SQFDLQLSGQEII

-320 IQRALTS
+320 IQRALTP
-327 LSRQQKTVFENK
+327 LSRQQKNVFENK
-339 KSSYDDMIYEQLT
+339 KSSYNDKIYEQLT

-367 NNYDDLKD
+367 NNYDNLQD
-375 ENAKHVLGL
+375 ENATHALGL
-384 LQKHYSDYFSNK
+384 LKKHYRDYFSNK

-423 DKIIKAITDDFLSS
+423 DEIIKGIMDDFISS

-442 NLYKNEIDAIIHK
+442 NKYKNEIGAIINK
-455 KIETLNSTDIEE
+455 KIEVLNSTDIEE
-467 IKAQINK
+467 LKAQIEK
-474 IKSIKSK
+474 IKSVKSK
-481 VIINANAA
+481 VVINANAA

-501 KEKLNTQIKARFGEI
+501 KEKLNTQIKALFGSI
-516 SSASESARGSETV
+516 SSASENAKGSETI
-529 TKTKTIDKGAG
+529 TKTKRVEDGRVLG
-540 FLWFR
+540 FLWKKYKYV
-545 NWLPGTKRYEEKDYQ
+545 NDQ
-560 VTRDTLNAGPIRIAL
+560 VSIDTLNASSLRTAA
-575 QDAIIEIND
+575 QDAVIEISNI
-584 KLGGVYSDNV
+584 LGDVYSDNI
-594 RDWRKNILKELL
+594 RMWKKTILKDLL
-606 SSLQESVGDETLDAD
+606 TSLQESVGDEALDAD
-621 MIKQSVRSI
+621 MIKQSVRNI

-640 YDATLPSSLQK
+640 YDTTLPAALQK

-656 GSECADFLNALE
+656 GYERDEFLNALE
-668 NYQSE
+668 SFQSE
-673 LRIKTSS
+673 LRSRTNA

-701 FISSYEEKIEK
+701 FINSYEEKIEQ
-712 LAKDASDKEAS
+712 LAKDAQDKES
-723 IARYNS
+723 SLARYRS
-729 ILAKLKEIN
+729 ILDQLNQIEG

>member
-25 QGIEKEHDI
+25 QGIEKEHGI

-39 LKKVL
+39 LKEAL
-44 NEKIEQERD
+44 DEKMEPERD

-118 KHAICQNILEN
+118 KHATCQNILEN
-129 SQKEKLAELR
+129 SQKERFAELK
-139 EKNKTGKSD
+139 EKNKTGESD
-148 SELQELARKDAIKK
+148 SELQESARKDAIKK
-162 LKDEVSLYAYYE
+162 LKKDEVSLYAYYE

-185 PSSIGE
+185 ASSIGE
-191 SEKLTCS
+191 KEILTCS

-206 LKNYVGSSGK
+206 LKDYIGSSGK

-246 PIVSREER
+246 PIVSREDR
-254 TRALIAECDVVFLV
+254 TKALIAKCDVVFLV
-268 SPAGQFLNNVDLDLL
+268 SPAGQFLNDVDLELL
-283 NNVNEK
+283 SNVNEK

-299 SQFDNQLSALEVK
+299 SQFDLQLSAPEVI

-320 IQRALTS
+320 IQRALTP
-327 LSRQQKTVFENK
+327 LSRQQKNVFENK
-339 KSSYDDMIYEQLT
+339 KSSYHDKIYEQLT

-367 NNYDDLKD
+367 NNYDNLQD
-375 ENAKHVLGL
+375 ENATHALGL
-384 LQKHYSDYFSNK
+384 LKKHYPDYFSNK

-423 DKIIKAITDDFLSS
+423 DEIIKGIMDDFISS
-437 KKSAL
+437 KKNAL
-442 NLYKNEIDAIIHK
+442 NKYKNEISAIINK
-455 KIETLNSTDIEE
+455 KIEVLNSTDIEE
-467 IKAQINK
+467 LKAQIEK
-474 IKSIKSK
+474 IKSVKSK
-481 VIINANAA
+481 VVINANAA

-501 KEKLNTQIKARFGEI
+501 KEKLNTQIKALFGGI
-516 SSASESARGSETV
+516 SSASENAKGSETV
-529 TKTKTIDKGAG
+529 TKTKRVEDGRVLG
-540 FLWFR
+540 FLW
-545 NWLPGTKRYEEKDYQ
+545 KKYKDVNYQ
-560 VTRDTLNAGPIRIAL
+560 VSIDTLNASSLRTAA
-575 QDAIIEIND
+575 QDAVIEISNI
-584 KLGGVYSDNV
+584 LGDVYSDNI
-594 RDWRKNILKELL
+594 RMWKKTILKDLL
-606 SSLQESVGDETLDAD
+606 TSLQESVGDEALDAD
-621 MIKQSVRSI
+621 MIKQSVRNI

-640 YDATLPSSLQK
+640 YDTTLPAALQK

-656 GSECADFLNALE
+656 GYERDEFLNALE
-668 NYQSE
+668 SFQSE
-673 LRIKTSS
+673 LRSRTNA

-701 FISSYEEKIEK
+701 FINSYEEKIEQ
-712 LAKDASDKEAS
+712 LAKDAQDKES
-723 IARYNS
+723 SLARYRS
-729 ILAKLKEIN
+729 ILDQLNQIEG